1 MKLNTSQ
8 TAQTTPLFFN
18 CTESPIPIPTQNYLS
33 GIQGVK
39 PLTLAEAPELAPPPT
54 DIASVG
60 VTGTPGLRS
69 RQRRPDALYKDSVS
83 ASASQPTHSAHSAQ
97 SGHLAQGQYQ
107 GQVAHNY
114 DSVDYSTG
122 VQYGSPGQ
130 YHNVAQFDNTV
141 QYYAQHTGA
150 HNYDSYADYQYQYGY
165 DANYS
170 QEYHASSHSHVH
182 ADLQPAYQ
190 TPENSFTQHDHT
202 AHHHQPTP
210 AEQFTSDVTSYT
222 EPSRTSDTVIKEETS
237 QLESSQ
243 LDDALSKINDDFWG
257 MGISVHTDDALS

>member
-54 DIASVG
+54 DIAGVG

-83 ASASQPTHSAHSAQ
+83 ASASQPAHSE
-97 SGHLAQGQYQ
+97 QGQYQ
-107 GQVAHNY
+107 GQVAAQHNY
-114 DSVDYSTG
+114 DSADYSTG

-130 YHNVAQFDNTV
+130 YQNPTQFDNAV
-141 QYYAQHTGA
+141 QYNAQYPGGS
-150 HNYDSYADYQYQYGY
+150 NYDTYSHQYTDYQYQYGY
-165 DANYS
+165 DTNYS
-170 QEYHASSHSHVH
+170 QEYHAPSHSHVH
-182 ADLQPAYQ
+182 ADVLPAFQ
-190 TPENSFTQHDHT
+190 TPENSFTQHDYTTH
-202 AHHHQPTP
+202 HHHQPTHVG
-210 AEQFTSDVTSYT
+210 QFTGDVTYT
-222 EPSRTSDTVIKEETS
+222 EPSRTSDTVLNEDKDETS